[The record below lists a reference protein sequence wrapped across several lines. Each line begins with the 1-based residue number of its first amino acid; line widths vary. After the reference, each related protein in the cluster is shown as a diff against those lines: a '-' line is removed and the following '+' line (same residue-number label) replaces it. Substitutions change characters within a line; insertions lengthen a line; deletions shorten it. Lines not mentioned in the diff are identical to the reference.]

1 MKSLKP
7 TTIAAGAVL
16 AIAFVG
22 GVVFGPIITAEV
34 AASVPGGAYEALAN
48 NGFHGDDLFSAAA
61 TYIGITADQ
70 LRTEMGTTK
79 SMADV
84 AVAHGKTRDGLV
96 QALTTADAQ
105 RIAQV
110 VDQKGAPQGRGGGP
124 GFGRGPGGPRVT
136 GDPLAAAATY
146 LGTTVADLQTK
157 LQSGQTLAQIAN

>member
-22 GVVFGPIITAEV
+22 GVVCGPSITAEV

-61 TYIGITADQ
+61 TYMGITADQ

-96 QALTTADAQ
+96 QALTTADAT
-105 RIAQV
+105 RIAQI
-110 VDQKGAPQGRGGGP
+110 VDQKGAPQCRPGP
-124 GFGRGPGGPRVT
+124 GFGRGPGGPMVT
-136 GDPLAAAATY
+136 GDPFQAAATY
-146 LGTTVADLQTK
+146 LGTT
-157 LQSGQTLAQIAN
+157 

>member
-16 AIAFVG
+16 AVAFVG
-22 GVVFGPIITAEV
+22 GVVFGPSITAEV

-48 NGFHGDDLFSAAA
+48 NGFHGDDLSSAAA

-84 AVAHGKTRDGLV
+84 DAAPGKNRDGLV
-96 QALTTADAQ
+96 TAMSTSRA
-105 RIAQV
+105 
-110 VDQKGAPQGRGGGP
+110 
-124 GFGRGPGGPRVT
+124 
-136 GDPLAAAATY
+136 
-146 LGTTVADLQTK
+146 
-157 LQSGQTLAQIAN
+157 